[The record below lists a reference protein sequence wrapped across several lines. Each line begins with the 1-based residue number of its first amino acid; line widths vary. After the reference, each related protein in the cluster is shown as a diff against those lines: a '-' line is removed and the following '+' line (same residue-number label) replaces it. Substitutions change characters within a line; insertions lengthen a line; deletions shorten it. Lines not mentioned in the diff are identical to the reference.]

1 MSQEYR
7 LKEQPWNNM
16 HVLYVICVL
25 PWDAKVPTLFSCY
38 YKLNGEGGTTIKYL
52 RHNQVTFLHVSYA
65 MTSSPFLVHDM
76 QLTLSAALHKDS
88 GTQTDYDDHAYLGTS
103 ASDI

>member
-38 YKLNGEGGTTIKYL
+38 YKLNGEGCTTIKYL
-52 RHNQVTFLHVSYA
+52 QHNQVTFLHVSYA
-65 MTSSPFLVHDM
+65 ITSSPFLVHDSSHSV
-76 QLTLSAALHKDS
+76 LSFIITRALRLIMMTMHVGD
-88 GTQTDYDDHAYLGTS
+88 L
-103 ASDI
+103 